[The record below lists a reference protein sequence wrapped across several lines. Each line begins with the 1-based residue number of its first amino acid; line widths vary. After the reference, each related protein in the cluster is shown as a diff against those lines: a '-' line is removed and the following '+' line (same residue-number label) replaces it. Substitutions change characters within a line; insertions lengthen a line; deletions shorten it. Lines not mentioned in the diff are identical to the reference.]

1 MTADSDP
8 GNTQMPIQPQPQ
20 PQPQS
25 SGSGCQKVMGA
36 LTLLLL
42 VVMLVLGMLV
52 WNAVG
57 GFFDGIGQ
65 GITGLGES
73 IGGTV
78 GEGFESLGNTVS
90 GISQG
95 ITELGT
101 FVGALSQSVADSVN
115 ESLANISETVSSAV
129 EDALR
134 TEMRADL
141 ETRVLLAESLNLKGM
156 LVTASQDGD
165 ADVKVGVQAG
175 LLNLCGASVN
185 HIAEGTIEAGVDIS
199 QVQADDIF
207 HDPLNDRWVLNLGAA
222 RLHSCRIDYI
232 RQQGHSFT
240 ACRQDW
246 DAYRLLA
253 ESAAIEE
260 IRDEALVEGLLAG
273 AEQQAQIVLGN
284 FLSSVTGSDNI
295 TIVFKSEPNI
305 EFPESCLRE
314 PPPGWVFDEESD
326 TWKRE

>member
-1 MTADSDP
+1 MTAGNDP
-8 GNTQMPIQPQPQ
+8 GSSQMPIQPQS
-20 PQPQS
+20 QS
-25 SGSGCQKVMGA
+25 GGPGCMKVMGI
-36 LTLLLL
+36 LTLLMLL
-42 VVMLVLGMLV
+42 AMLVLGFLA
-52 WNAVG
+52 WNSVG
-57 GFFDGIGQ
+57 GLFGGIRKGFEDF
-65 GITGLGES
+65 GES
-73 IGGTV
+73 VTRRVDEFGDSV
-78 GEGFESLGNTVS
+78 A
-90 GISQG
+90 
-95 ITELGT
+95 
-101 FVGALSQSVADSVN
+101 ALPQSVADSVN

-185 HIAEGTIEAGVDIS
+185 HIVEGTIEAGVDIS

-222 RLHSCRIDYI
+222 GLHSCRIDYI
-232 RQQGHSFT
+232 RQQGHSIT
-240 ACRQDW
+240 ACHQDW

-253 ESAAIEE
+253 EAAAIEE
-260 IRDEALVEGLLAG
+260 IRDEALAGGLLAG
-273 AEQQAQIVLGN
+273 AEQQAQVVLGN
-284 FLSSVTGSDNI
+284 FLSAITGSDNI
-295 TIVFKSEPNI
+295 TVVFESEPNI

-314 PPPGWVFDEESD
+314 PSTGWVFDEESD